1 MTTNERNQLT
11 KRIKNKAYMKEYR
24 EKNNIKLKLTTNEGD
39 KLRKRIKNKE
49 YMKDY
54 RKRKKSEVNDSVSK
68 MKIVNNQTTCESGT
82 EFIEEKTNHFP
93 VVSQDKYL
101 SLFDAK
107 TYGQLHLQEWAASNI
122 KRFHES
128 MIFKIWHCRVCHEA
142 WPLSVKN
149 KKEAD
154 YVCSRCVRDK
164 NSIKKFSA
172 QNNMVPAQVPK
183 ELQGLTQIEEML
195 IARAFPVI
203 SVYTKPGGQKAYKGH
218 CINFPQDIQEL
229 ADTLPRYPKELP
241 IVVITVEGKDN
252 TTKDLI
258 VRRQRVSMALQWLV
272 KHNPVYKNISI
283 DYTCL
288 SSLPTEGIPSDLQKV
303 HCTKISEDV
312 IDPDRGPLDSD
323 EIPFNHETEL
333 SSTLLNPVV
342 LKPQKQLIEDELLQQ
357 HKTAWPNRGIK
368 PLNEFKIQL
377 LATMAFPTLFPDGT
391 GDPTNT
397 ATKRHA
403 TLGEKVKHLI
413 KFAENINGEWVYR
426 FASHPRFAYWAFN
439 MIQRHRLLG
448 QGSIFLKQNPSE
460 AHLTVEQ
467 LKKMLTTNSYS
478 SLMSKLM
485 HYSKNITGTTGYW
498 QKSKEDL
505 KATISQKGPP
515 TIFFTL
521 SCAEYHWPEFHNLLH
536 VSNNYT
542 EKLTPGDRHKNV
554 VNNPHVLDWLFSERT
569 DRFVKFW
576 LKESLQSSWHWY
588 RYEYAVQRGSIHC
601 HGVAKLKND
610 PGLCTLTEKA
620 LKGYLASKFQ
630 RENQNVL
637 TKEQIMNINNE
648 IHEGKEAEAI
658 VCRYVDFLL
667 STWNPS
673 SPDDGW
679 SKPEIHPCQKS
690 YLSLKTNEMADD
702 YVHLLNSVERH
713 TTCSTKYCLRQN
725 DKSELHCRFN
735 FPYDDCPETRLDFEP
750 INTKTGE
757 KKYKAVIVTKRNDS
771 RLNRHQPLQL
781 QGWRAN
787 CDIQIVIDYHAC
799 LEYLVKYTSKAEKAS
814 SVVKN
819 AFTNIITKIN
829 DTTDTPSALKQIMLK
844 TVGQRDYSIQEVMH
858 HLLSIK
864 FVSATH
870 EVITASLDGSRR
882 VQVRANN
889 QICTAPSMLD
899 TYAERYKYVKVDS
912 QLLEYNFLEFASRF
926 TFKASKLN
934 RRDRTVIVKTYPN
947 YSSNPKSEDYGLFCK
962 YQLLKYKPWQCT
974 PDDAW
979 DNLAQDNETYTTCW
993 KNFLLT
999 DTAKSLVPDWETK
1012 MQAVNNYICI
1022 TPLNDDSLEEDYNT
1036 ESEKEEW
1043 MLMAELT
1050 IQTTDTCEQ
1059 STPVPHAYWHQVYQH
1074 FTNEEIHAMP
1084 TWINREKNKSSA
1096 YHSCETRIIDTST
1109 FSKMQQVA
1117 YQIVSN
1123 HFGSGEQNPL
1133 RFLIMGVAGTGKSYL
1148 IDSLR
1153 NLLQGTCKVLAYT
1166 GKASFNVN
1174 GVTLHSLLKLPI
1186 GSKRHCELKGIPLQQ
1201 LQNDLENVQYLI
1213 IDEYSFVGQSLLGW
1227 IDNRCR

>member
-1 MTTNERNQLT
+1 MPTNE
-11 KRIKNKAYMKEYR
+11 A
-24 EKNNIKLKLTTNEGD
+24 D
-39 KLRKRIKNKE
+39 KLRKRIKNKD
-49 YMKDY
+49 YMKEY
-54 RKRKKSEVNDSVSK
+54 RKRKKSDQNNSGSK
-68 MKIVNNQTTCESGT
+68 MKIVNNQTTCEEGT
-82 EFIEEKTNHFP
+82 QFIEKKTKQCP

-107 TYGQLHLQEWAASNI
+107 TYGQLHHQEWAAINI

-128 MIFKIWHCRVCHEA
+128 MIFKIWHCRVCREA

-172 QNNMVPAQVPK
+172 QNSMIPAQVPK

-203 SVYTKPGGQKAYKGH
+203 SVYTKPGGQRAYKGH
-218 CINFPQDIQEL
+218 CINFPQDIQDL
-229 ADTLPRYPKELP
+229 ADTLPKYPKELP
-241 IVVITVEGKDN
+241 IIVIIAEGKN
-252 TTKDLI
+252 ITSKDLI
-258 VRRQRVSMALQWLV
+258 VRRQKVSMALQWLV
-272 KHNPVYKNISI
+272 DHNPVYKNIKI

-303 HCTKISEDV
+303 HCTKISDDE
-312 IDPDRGPLDSD
+312 IDPDRGPLGSD

-333 SSTLLNPVV
+333 SSTVLNPVV
-342 LKPQKQLIEDELLQQ
+342 LKPQKQLIKDELLQH
-357 HKTAWPNRGIK
+357 HKTAWPNRGSK

-426 FASHPRFAYWAFN
+426 FARHPRFAYWAFN

-448 QGSIFLKQNPSE
+448 QGSIFLKQNPNE

-485 HYSKNITGTTGYW
+485 HYAKNITGSTGYW

-505 KATISQKGPP
+505 KATIGQKGPP

-521 SCAEYHWPEFHNLLH
+521 SCAEYHWPEFHKLL
-536 VSNNYT
+536 SYSFT
-542 EKLTPGDRHKNV
+542 KKLTPGDRHKNV
-554 VNNPHVLDWLFSERT
+554 LNNPHLLDWVFSERT

-576 LKESLQSSWHWY
+576 LKESLHSSWHWY

-601 HGVAKLKND
+601 HGVAKLKNE

-620 LKGYLASKFQ
+620 LKGYLASKFKS
-630 RENQNVL
+630 ENQHEL
-637 TKEQIMNINNE
+637 TKEQIVNIDNE
-648 IHEGKEAEAI
+648 IQEGKKAETI
-658 VCRYVDFLL
+658 LCRYVDFLM

-690 YLSLKTNEMADD
+690 YLSLKTNEMAND

-725 DKSELHCRFN
+725 DKSELRCRFN
-735 FPYDDCPETRLDFEP
+735 FPYVDCLDTRLDFEP
-750 INTKTGE
+750 INTKTG
-757 KKYKAVIVTKRNDS
+757 KTKYKAVIVTKRNDS
-771 RLNRHQPLQL
+771 RLNCHQPLQL

-799 LEYLVKYTSKAEKAS
+799 LEYLVKYISKAEKAS

-819 AFTNIITKIN
+819 AFTNIITKMN
-829 DTTDTPSALKQIMLK
+829 DTTDTPSALKQILLK

-882 VQVRANN
+882 VHLKANN
-889 QICTAPSMLD
+889 QICTAPSLLD
-899 TYAERYKYVKVDS
+899 TYAERYKYLKVDP
-912 QLLEYNFLEFASRF
+912 QLLEYNFFKFASMF
-926 TFKASKLN
+926 TFKASKLKQ
-934 RRDRTVIVKTYPN
+934 RDKHVIVKTYPN

-962 YQLLKYKPWQCT
+962 YQLLKYKPWQYT

-979 DNLAQDNETYTTCW
+979 DNLPQADETYTTC
-993 KNFLLT
+993 
-999 DTAKSLVPDWETK
+999 
-1012 MQAVNNYICI
+1012 
-1022 TPLNDDSLEEDYNT
+1022 DYAARCHVID
-1036 ESEKEEW
+1036 K
-1043 MLMAELT
+1043 
-1050 IQTTDTCEQ
+1050 
-1059 STPVPHAYWHQVYQH
+1059 P
-1074 FTNEEIHAMP
+1074 F
-1084 TWINREKNKSSA
+1084 NR
-1096 YHSCETRIIDTST
+1096 
-1109 FSKMQQVA
+1109 
-1117 YQIVSN
+1117 
-1123 HFGSGEQNPL
+1123 
-1133 RFLIMGVAGTGKSYL
+1133 
-1148 IDSLR
+1148 
-1153 NLLQGTCKVLAYT
+1153 
-1166 GKASFNVN
+1166 
-1174 GVTLHSLLKLPI
+1174 I
-1186 GSKRHCELKGIPLQQ
+1186 G
-1201 LQNDLENVQYLI
+1201 
-1213 IDEYSFVGQSLLGW
+1213 LLG
-1227 IDNRCR
+1227 IIN